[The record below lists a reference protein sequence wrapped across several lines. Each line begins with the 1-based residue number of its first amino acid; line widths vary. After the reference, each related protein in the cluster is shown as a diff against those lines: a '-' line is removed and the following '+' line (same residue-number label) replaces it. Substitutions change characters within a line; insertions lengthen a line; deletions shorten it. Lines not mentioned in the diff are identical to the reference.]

1 MFIDLVDGL
10 PQVMGSLKGLDGRYA
25 YVNEG
30 FRSRVGGELPRII
43 GATVDDLFSADL
55 AASYAR
61 QDASVLSTDRPL
73 QAHLELIVRADGTLG
88 WYVTSKSVVR
98 ERSRVLGLAAMSID
112 LRAQLHSA
120 HAGLAAAITAIRQ
133 DVQRPWRVPE
143 LASIAGLSQV
153 QLERQCRRTLGISPR
168 SLVQRQRIEHA
179 VLLITTTD
187 ATIGEIAS
195 ACGFYDQSSFTRQ
208 FRALLGLTRGPTG
221 PAGLAGP
228 GLRPTLRRQGWRWRR
243 GVGSAQ

>member
-30 FRSRVGGELPRII
+30 FRSRIGGSAQII

-55 AASYAR
+55 AASYRA
-61 QDASVLSTDRPL
+61 QDESVLATGRPL
-73 QAHLELIVRADGTLG
+73 RAHLELIVRADGTLG

-98 ERSRVLGLAAMSID
+98 EHDRVLGLAAVSID
-112 LRAQLHSA
+112 LRAQLQSA
-120 HAGLAAAITAIRQ
+120 HAGLAAAIAALRE
-133 DVQRPWRVPE
+133 DVRRPWRVPE
-143 LASIAGLSQV
+143 LAAIAGLSQV

-168 SLVQRQRIEHA
+168 SLIQRQRIEHA
-179 VLLITTTD
+179 VQLITTTD
-187 ATIGEIAS
+187 ATIGEISA

-208 FRALLGLTRGPTG
+208 FRHLLGLT
-221 PAGLAGP
+221 P
-228 GLRPTLRRQGWRWRR
+228 GAYRFRR
-243 GVGSAQ
+243 S

>member
-30 FRSRVGGELPRII
+30 FRSRIGGSAQII

-55 AASYAR
+55 AASYRA
-61 QDASVLSTDRPL
+61 QDESVLATGRPL
-73 QAHLELIVRADGTLG
+73 RAHLELIVRADGTLG

-98 ERSRVLGLAAMSID
+98 EHDQVLGLAAVSID
-112 LRAQLHSA
+112 LRAQLQSA
-120 HAGLAAAITAIRQ
+120 HAGLAAAIAALRE
-133 DVQRPWRVPE
+133 DVRRPWRVPE
-143 LASIAGLSQV
+143 LAAIAGLSQV

-168 SLVQRQRIEHA
+168 SLIQRQRIEHA
-179 VLLITTTD
+179 VQLITTTD
-187 ATIGEIAS
+187 ATIGEISA

-208 FRALLGLTRGPTG
+208 FRHLLGLT
-221 PAGLAGP
+221 P
-228 GLRPTLRRQGWRWRR
+228 GAYRFRR
-243 GVGSAQ
+243 S